1 VSISDNQLTQAII
14 KRSEIQKKEE
24 AEDKIKKEA
33 KDMAYLKRGV
43 MLKEKL
49 VAVTIFESNK
59 SVDQLSKKEVYDL
72 RAKQLEISE
81 LAR

>member
-43 MLKEKL
+43 MLKE
-49 VAVTIFESNK
+49 
-59 SVDQLSKKEVYDL
+59 
-72 RAKQLEISE
+72 
-81 LAR
+81 